1 MSESGEVTP
10 RHDSDADM
18 ATQTLNAEMQRAMD
32 RLARLEE
39 QQAANAALT
48 LAFEQFRAQLPREPT
63 VGTQPAAVLEVPS
76 AAAIAGT
83 SASGSNP
90 RTQKAYVRL
99 PNPQFR
105 VADDPEI
112 FVFELKVWQKCHPD
126 ATPFAVM
133 LSAFQDFPEAKQWAQ
148 GLHELEPDVMSKT
161 LDELMPLFLT
171 RFAPKVQ
178 SKKLDAMQ
186 SLLEGKVKMDV
197 QKGVTEYA
205 SRFQA
210 FVQRAGLVDVSMSLI
225 LFRRGLTQNLLA
237 PCRVNYLGEE
247 FLTLETLVL
256 HAMGEEKKL
265 KETSSGRVNLQYM
278 HSDQTPRPKRR
289 WNSQTQPDKRKSDNG
304 RNPKGAPKKQRT
316 DGGAP
321 SSGGAGPST
330 AKNSTSA
337 GPTGIF
343 ADHLG
348 RNLSKIEWEAYKAQG
363 LCIRCGKK
371 GHRARDCPQKSAS
384 ATAMDVDTK
393 AE

>member
-10 RHDSDADM
+10 RRDSDADM

-63 VGTQPAAVLEVPS
+63 
-76 AAAIAGT
+76 
-83 SASGSNP
+83 
-90 RTQKAYVRL
+90 
-99 PNPQFR
+99 FR

-237 PCRVNYLGEE
+237 PCHVNYLGEE

-289 WNSQTQPDKRKSDNG
+289 WNSQTE
-304 RNPKGAPKKQRT
+304 T
-316 DGGAP
+316 
-321 SSGGAGPST
+321 T
-330 AKNSTSA
+330 
-337 GPTGIF
+337 
-343 ADHLG
+343 
-348 RNLSKIEWEAYKAQG
+348 
-363 LCIRCGKK
+363 
-371 GHRARDCPQKSAS
+371 
-384 ATAMDVDTK
+384 
-393 AE
+393 